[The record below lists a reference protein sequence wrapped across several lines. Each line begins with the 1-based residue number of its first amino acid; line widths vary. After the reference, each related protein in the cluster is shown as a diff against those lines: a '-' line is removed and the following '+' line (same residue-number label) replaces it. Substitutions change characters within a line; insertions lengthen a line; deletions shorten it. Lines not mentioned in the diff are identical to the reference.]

1 MMLSSLTSYSHFV
14 YTVPDKFPS
23 VERSTLVL
31 IPRGATSAE
40 LTGELEFS
48 RGIVLRVLEIIDFA
62 AAVIEYHS
70 YEVYE
75 GSDRLYWYDP
85 QPHPGDLALAST
97 HPHHRHVPP
106 DIKHHRMPA
115 PGLTFEH
122 PNLPFLIQE
131 IEQILLLRAV

>member
-1 MMLSSLTSYSHFV
+1 
-14 YTVPDKFPS
+14 
-23 VERSTLVL
+23 
-31 IPRGATSAE
+31 

-62 AAVIEYHS
+62 AAVIEYDS

-75 GSDRLYWYDP
+75 GSDRLYWHDP
-85 QPHPGDLALAST
+85 QPHPSDLALAST
-97 HPHHRHVPP
+97 HPHHRHVPS

-115 PGLTFEH
+115 PGLSFEH
-122 PNLPFLIQE
+122 PNLPFLIHE

>member
-1 MMLSSLTSYSHFV
+1 
-14 YTVPDKFPS
+14 

-31 IPRGATSAE
+31 IPRGATIAE

-62 AAVIEYHS
+62 AAVIEYYS

-85 QPHPGDLALAST
+85 QPHPSDLALAST

-115 PGLTFEH
+115 PGLSFEH
-122 PNLPFLIQE
+122 PNLPFLIHE